1 MMRLPLAL
9 ILSALGLLAF
19 TINRAEAYPEMVAHG
34 YTHCTACHTNVAG
47 GGTLNEYGRN
57 LSREIL
63 SQKTL
68 NGKVSPEG
76 DEKFLWG
83 TVELPKWLQLAGD
96 IRTLQL
102 LSESSV
108 ASRARFMIMQVDL
121 DADLTL
127 SPWLRSFLSVGR
139 IEPRVDQPTA
149 MDFVTIPRVGF
160 DIALSPDD
168 SAEKWNLRLGR
179 FLPTFGIAFAE
190 HTLASRMKLD
200 FGPGQERYGAELSW
214 LTEHS
219 SLAATFIA
227 LQANGNQNKAERG
240 GILQYSHSLGEK
252 AKFNLSFYQSVRE
265 ASPGGDY
272 TRTVFGA
279 SVITQ
284 LPRDWY
290 AMLEIDR
297 PQGADSKW
305 GLIEVLKIGN
315 EIFQGL
321 HAIGIQEYQNGEF
334 DQANPRFES
343 YGAGL
348 EWYPRPHWELSGIFR
363 RERNTAIRDEFDNVV
378 WLIGHFYL

>member
-1 MMRLPLAL
+1 MRVLLSLL
-9 ILSALGLLAF
+9 ICLSPFFLRDVALAF
-19 TINRAEAYPEMVAHG
+19 PEMVAHG

-47 GGTLNEYGRN
+47 GGTLSEYGRN
-57 LSREIL
+57 LSRELL

-68 NGKVSPEG
+68 NGKEAPEG

-83 TVELPKWLQLAGD
+83 TAQLPNWLKLSGD

-121 DADLTL
+121 DADLDLT
-127 SPWLRSFLSVGR
+127 PWLHSFVSVGR
-139 IEPRVDQPTA
+139 IEPRVDQPEA
-149 MDFVTIPRVGF
+149 KDFVSIPRAGF
-160 DIALSPDD
+160 DFALSPED
-168 SAEKWNLRLGR
+168 SSDRWNLRLGR
-179 FLPTFGIAFAE
+179 FLPVYGIAFAE
-190 HTLASRMKLD
+190 HTLVSRRLLD

-214 LTEHS
+214 LSEHAS
-219 SLAATFIA
+219 VAATFIA
-227 LQANGNQNKAERG
+227 LQANGNQNRKERG

-252 AKFNLSFYQSVRE
+252 AKFNLSYYQSLRE
-265 ASPGGDY
+265 ASPGVDT
-272 TRTVFGA
+272 TRQVFGA
-279 SVITQ
+279 SVITR

-297 PQGADSKW
+297 PKDATSKW
-305 GLIEVLKIGN
+305 GLIEVLKVGN

-321 HAIGIQEYQNGEF
+321 HAIGIQEYSNTDFE
-334 DQANPRFES
+334 QANPRFES
-343 YGAGL
+343 YGVGV
-348 EWYPRPHWELSGIFR
+348 EWYPRPHWDFSGIFR